1 VNKVVPYE
9 PVTLQCHSS
18 GLPDPSVSNWS
29 KGNSN
34 VTANSGELKIRSFTP
49 ETVGKYTCHV
59 TNNVTSSSCSFEIRG
74 KRLEAA
80 TNWKCSLSQECILL
94 MNITYHSNGCNNLLV
109 FFPGSMPKVDC
120 KVTRFVLSCNV
131 SGYPRPKI
139 VLQVG
144 MKRLTGRTEV
154 VIMKHS
160 AYQFIAYNA
169 FGTDSD
175 GVYKCKIS
183 AGLSCAKTKL
193 CVISHAHQL
202 L

>member
-1 VNKVVPYE
+1 
-9 PVTLQCHSS
+9 
-18 GLPDPSVSNWS
+18 
-29 KGNSN
+29 
-34 VTANSGELKIRSFTP
+34 
-49 ETVGKYTCHV
+49 
-59 TNNVTSSSCSFEIRG
+59 
-74 KRLEAA
+74 
-80 TNWKCSLSQECILL
+80 
-94 MNITYHSNGCNNLLV
+94 MNITYHSNGCNNLLL
-109 FFPGSMPKVDC
+109 FYPGSKPKVDC

-183 AGLSCAKTKL
+183 ADLSCAKTKL